1 MDFTAPISNVI
12 PGARGVVLGIL
23 AATDAALTG
32 NKIAELSDGAVSQ
45 SGVSKA
51 MAPLVASGVVRV
63 EHAGPA
69 NLYTLNRDHVAAG
82 AVVAAADLRN
92 ELLARMTAAAQAWE
106 IVAVAVVLFGS
117 AARATA
123 GTASDI
129 DVLVVR
135 PDGVS
140 PDDPRW
146 ETQTMAYAA
155 DVGCWSGNGCQLLEY
170 SESEYHALVAADD
183 RLVHGIRNEGIVLAG
198 RSPRELAAP
207 PQ

>member
-106 IVAVAVVLFGS
+106 VVAVAVVLFGS

-129 DVLVVR
+129 DVLVIR

-146 ETQTMAYAA
+146 EAQTMVYAA
-155 DVGCWSGNGCQLLEY
+155 DVGRWSGNGCRLLEY
-170 SESEYHALVAADD
+170 SESEYYALVAADD
-183 RLVHGIRNEGIVLAG
+183 RLVHGFRNEGIVLAG